1 MMQSRDI
8 LEKLVAFDTVS
19 SRPNMALM
27 GWVRDLLAGAGVEAV
42 LIPDAAGAKAN
53 LFATIGPQGLP
64 GVMLSGH
71 TDVVPV
77 EGQAWTRPPFTLT
90 EADGRYF
97 GRGVTDMKG
106 FVACALGDGAA
117 CRSAAAA
124 DAVASRTEL

>member
-19 SRPNMALM
+19 SRPNIALM

-42 LIPDAAGAKAN
+42 LIPDAAGGKAN
-53 LFATIGPQGLP
+53 LFATIGPQDLP

-77 EGQAWTRPPFTLT
+77 EGQAWTQPPFALT
-90 EADGRYF
+90 EADGRYLRARRD
-97 GRGVTDMKG
+97 GHEGLRRLR
-106 FVACALGDGAA
+106 AGDGAA
-117 CRSAAAA
+117 CRGAAAA
-124 DAVASRTEL
+124 DAAASGAEL